1 MSTRQTS
8 VKDLYNCI
16 KIEGNGQSKKASYL
30 ELKEWERT
38 EKRAMAV
45 LYTKCVL
52 NFRRERIF

>member
-1 MSTRQTS
+1 M
-8 VKDLYNCI
+8 KDLHNCI